1 MLTIIGTPF
10 YLAPEILMGGGYD
23 EKVDV
28 WSTGITIYQLVARV
42 TPFESENQYHAET
55 IDNIIKGDLYF
66 GPIWDNYSYLLKDLC
81 CRLLKPRK

>member
-42 TPFESENQYHAET
+42 TPFESENQYHA
-55 IDNIIKGDLYF
+55 
-66 GPIWDNYSYLLKDLC
+66 
-81 CRLLKPRK
+81 